1 VLDYF
6 QELGKPSDIPTF
18 SIITVSWNAEQT
30 IRKTIESVINQTE
43 RDFEYIIIDGA
54 STDNTMKIVTE
65 YSNKITRILCEKDKG
80 IQDAYNKGINLA
92 SGRYIGILN
101 ADDQYN
107 LNTLEIVR
115 KEIDKLEDP
124 ETIIYGGMSFTDN
137 SEDYLFVSHVELGK
151 RMICHPTCFIPAS
164 IHRRFGNYDLKYSI
178 ASDYDLLSRLSS
190 FGVSFLGIN
199 KPLVIYKPGG
209 ISSQK
214 KLTSIKDTLR
224 IQKKYNNW
232 NFLEYSYE
240 SARLLA
246 ALFIKRSNDIFVMY
260 RK

>member
-1 VLDYF
+1 
-6 QELGKPSDIPTF
+6 
-18 SIITVSWNAEQT
+18 
-30 IRKTIESVINQTE
+30 
-43 RDFEYIIIDGA
+43 
-54 STDNTMKIVTE
+54 
-65 YSNKITRILCEKDKG
+65 
-80 IQDAYNKGINLA
+80 
-92 SGRYIGILN
+92 
-101 ADDQYN
+101 
-107 LNTLEIVR
+107 
-115 KEIDKLEDP
+115 
-124 ETIIYGGMSFTDN
+124 
-137 SEDYLFVSHVELGK
+137 
-151 RMICHPTCFIPAS
+151 
-164 IHRRFGNYDLKYSI
+164 
-178 ASDYDLLSRLSS
+178 LSS